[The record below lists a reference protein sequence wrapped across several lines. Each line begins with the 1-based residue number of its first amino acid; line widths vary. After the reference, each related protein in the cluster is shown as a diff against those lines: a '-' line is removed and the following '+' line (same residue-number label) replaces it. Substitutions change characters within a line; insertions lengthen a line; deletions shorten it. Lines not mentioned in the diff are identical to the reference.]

1 MYLKLKLAALVS
13 TLIIAGAA
21 KTTDEVVV
29 AKTEQEATTDAA
41 AAAADADAADT
52 TNRELYGKAVIDR
65 RRTDCPDDLWCETYE
80 QCMNSDAAKAF
91 GINGNGLVTDNSE
104 CIGGCALKQGGR
116 VSWFVPA
123 DFDTFKNCAPS
134 SLERV
139 CCAPESPT
147 ASPTWMDDSW
157 GKADTWSGGNK
168 KGWGGWEPSMSGWNH
183 KGWHTD
189 GWTDDG
195 WNEPQ
200 KNSWGDDWNK
210 KSWGDDWNKPKWGDD
225 WNKPQWNQKSEWNQW
240 GNDWNSWNKYDSR
253 KNCNWSDCCM
263 AYFEGSNFNPFRRY
277 LNTENSS
284 RMCRIPGTNGR
295 EKCNVKGY
303 CYATEEGCMPSDC
316 NSR

>member
-168 KGWGGWEPSMSGWNH
+168 KGWGGWEP
-183 KGWHTD
+183 
-189 GWTDDG
+189 
-195 WNEPQ
+195 
-200 KNSWGDDWNK
+200 
-210 KSWGDDWNKPKWGDD
+210 
-225 WNKPQWNQKSEWNQW
+225 
-240 GNDWNSWNKYDSR
+240 
-253 KNCNWSDCCM
+253 
-263 AYFEGSNFNPFRRY
+263 
-277 LNTENSS
+277 
-284 RMCRIPGTNGR
+284 
-295 EKCNVKGY
+295 
-303 CYATEEGCMPSDC
+303 
-316 NSR
+316 